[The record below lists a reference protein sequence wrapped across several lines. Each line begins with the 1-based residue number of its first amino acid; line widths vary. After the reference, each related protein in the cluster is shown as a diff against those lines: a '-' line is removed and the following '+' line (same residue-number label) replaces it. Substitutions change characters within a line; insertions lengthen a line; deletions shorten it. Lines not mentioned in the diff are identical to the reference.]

1 MKVHGTSQ
9 RGSASVEYVV
19 VTLALVAVLFA
30 PLSDAGSAVDLVL
43 DAFRR
48 FQDNSTFLLSMP

>member
-1 MKVHGTSQ
+1 MHGTSQ